1 MPHYTD
7 LALGAGAVLAVGLGV
22 FALRPA
28 ELPDREPDG
37 GSASPSVSVSATP
50 EAKKKDPKPTTS
62 ATSATSTDATAWVVG
77 AADGLVLR
85 APLRD
90 CEAEGPTVIGAIG
103 PRGGLRDTEVEGLRA
118 VGGFRVDDAD
128 NAVLVGVDGDC
139 ERVGFGTTDAGK
151 SWKPLGDVPAIW
163 SLVPG
168 DDAEVHAPSGQ
179 VEVPCEPLSVTG
191 LDDSVARLACT
202 DGRVLGT
209 VDGGDAWSILGNNDD
224 MLGVGFVS
232 PTTAVGLVAS
242 DDCEGI
248 EVVRST
254 DGGTDFASAYCV
266 EGAGPWGLVAW
277 RGHAVVAGAD
287 RVARSD
293 DDGDTWESTPLAR

>member
-1 MPHYTD
+1 M
-7 LALGAGAVLAVGLGV
+7 
-22 FALRPA
+22 
-28 ELPDREPDG
+28 
-37 GSASPSVSVSATP
+37 SVSATP
-50 EAKKKDPKPTTS
+50 KEAKDPEPKPS
-62 ATSATSTDATAWVVG
+62 ATAATGAKAWVVG

-90 CEAEGPTVIGAIG
+90 CDAEGPTVIAAVG
-103 PRGGLRDTEVEGLRA
+103 PRGGLLDQEVEGLRA
-118 VGGFRVDDAD
+118 IGGFRVDDAD

-151 SWKPLGDVPAIW
+151 TWNRLGDVPAIW

-191 LDDSVARLACT
+191 LDDNVARLACT

-209 VDGGDAWSILGNNDD
+209 VNGGAAWSILGNNDD

-232 PTTAVGLVAS
+232 ATTAVGIVAS
-242 DDCEGI
+242 DDCDGI

-287 RVARSD
+287 TVARSD
-293 DDGDTWESTPLAR
+293 DDGDTWESTPLER

>member
-1 MPHYTD
+1 V
-7 LALGAGAVLAVGLGV
+7 A
-22 FALRPA
+22 
-28 ELPDREPDG
+28 
-37 GSASPSVSVSATP
+37 VSAT
-50 EAKKKDPKPTTS
+50 AKDPKGKPS
-62 ATSATSTDATAWVVG
+62 ATATPEDKPAASTGAKAWVVG

-85 APLRD
+85 APQRACD
-90 CEAEGPTVIGAIG
+90 AEGPVTIAAVG
-103 PRGGLRDTEVEGLRA
+103 PRGGLLEKEVDGLRA
-118 VGGFRVDDAD
+118 IGGFRVDDAD

-139 ERVGFGTTDAGK
+139 ERVGFGTSDAGK
-151 SWKPLGDVPAIW
+151 TWKRLSDVPAIW

-168 DDAEVHAPSGQ
+168 DDGEVHAPSGQ

-191 LDDSVARLACT
+191 LDDNVARLACT

-209 VDGGDAWSILGNNDD
+209 VNGGDDWSILGNNDD

-232 PTTAVGLVAS
+232 ATTAVGIVES
-242 DDCEGI
+242 DDCDGI

-287 RVARSD
+287 VVARSD
-293 DDGDTWESTPLAR
+293 DDGDTWESTQLEH